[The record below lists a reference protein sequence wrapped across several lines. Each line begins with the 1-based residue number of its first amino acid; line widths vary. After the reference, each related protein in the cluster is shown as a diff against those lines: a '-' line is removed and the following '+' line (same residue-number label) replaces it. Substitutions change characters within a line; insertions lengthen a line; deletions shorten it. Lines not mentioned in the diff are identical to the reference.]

1 MQHVYGQLPPMY
13 YARNSCF
20 GPEVP
25 MRSHHNL
32 GSLTS
37 ELLAAAK
44 LLPPEDFWRLAAV
57 VTRTWRETH
66 ARQRKPEDELSGVKS
81 GH

>member
-1 MQHVYGQLPPMY
+1 MY
-13 YARNSCF
+13 DVTHACF

-37 ELLAAAK
+37 ELLTAAK

-57 VTRTWRETH
+57 VTRTLRETE
-66 ARQRKPEDELSGVKS
+66 ASSESREDDVYEIKS